1 MTTSE
6 KLANELHH
14 SVFGEPW
21 HGASLDVILKDVA
34 YQQAFNRPIK
44 NAHNIAELVLHIDA
58 WIQEALDRLNGKEIG
73 DPSVGDWP
81 PTTDNS
87 EKYWIKLT
95 QQLYDNTNKLIA
107 AVKNFPAEKFNVIVG
122 SERNAAMGTG
132 YTYEFMISGVLQHN
146 AYHGGQ
152 ISLLKKRF

>member
-1 MTTSE
+1 MTINE
-6 KLANELHH
+6 KLANELQQ

-21 HGASLDVILKDVA
+21 HGASLDTILKDVN
-34 YQQAFNRPIK
+34 YKQAFNKPIK
-44 NAHNIAELVLHIDA
+44 NAHNIVELVLHIDA

-81 PTTDNS
+81 NPADNS
-87 EKYWIKLT
+87 EKYWITLK

-107 AVKNFPAEKFNVIVG
+107 AVKKFPAEKFNEVVG
-122 SERNAAMGTG
+122 TERNAALGTG

-146 AYHGGQ
+146 AYHSGQ
-152 ISLLKKRF
+152 ISLLKK

>member
-6 KLANELHH
+6 KLANELQQ

-21 HGASLDVILKDVA
+21 HGTCLDVILKDVKHK
-34 YQQAFNRPIK
+34 QAFDKPIK
-44 NAHNIAELVLHIDA
+44 NAHSIAELVLHIDA
-58 WIQEALDRLNGKEIG
+58 WIQETLDRLNGKEIG
-73 DPSVGDWP
+73 DPYVGDWP

-87 EKYWIKLT
+87 EKYWDNLK

-107 AVKNFPAEKFNVIVG
+107 AVKKFSSEKFNEVVG